1 MVSGLLRPL
10 KLNDSHRGAIGDFTY
25 LSISHPHI
33 WGVGGNPGLWSEPYI
48 DRCWWLT
55 MDKMLI
61 DGDANNA
68 QNDANRQCSWARF
81 TTLQTINSYMFHY
94 FPVFSHVFLYFLMF
108 SYIFQCFPIF
118 SIICRCFPCFH
129 WFPYVFPCFFPCHPL
144 PRPWCPPSASTRT
157 FTTGSGAVSLHGATT
172 VAPWRRR
179 STNLEETVG
188 INSGLI
194 VIWSHTGVDGE
205 DDDYPLVMTNSLP
218 WYLPSGFIVI

>member
-1 MVSGLLRPL
+1 MVMQIMPKMTLIGNVHEQGLPPY
-10 KLNDSHRGAIGDFTY
+10 KP
-25 LSISHPHI
+25 SIPI
-33 WGVGGNPGLWSEPYI
+33 
-48 DRCWWLT
+48 
-55 MDKMLI
+55 
-61 DGDANNA
+61 
-68 QNDANRQCSWARF
+68 CS
-81 TTLQTINSYMFHY
+81 II
-94 FPVFSHVFLYFLMF
+94 FLYFPMF

-118 SIICRCFPCFH
+118 SNVFLYFPLFAYVSH
-129 WFPYVFPCFFPCHPL
+129 VFIDFPMFSHVFFPCHPL

-157 FTTGSGAVSLHGATT
+157 FTTGSGAVSLQGATT

-179 STNLEETVG
+179 STNLGETVG